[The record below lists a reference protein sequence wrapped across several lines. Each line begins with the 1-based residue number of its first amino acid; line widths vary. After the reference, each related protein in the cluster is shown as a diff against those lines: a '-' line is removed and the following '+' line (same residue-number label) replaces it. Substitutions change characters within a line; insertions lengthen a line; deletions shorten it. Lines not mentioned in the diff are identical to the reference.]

1 MHRTKIDLPEQQRA
15 KLVALLNQRLADLID
30 LQLQAKQA
38 HWNVRGPHFMAL
50 HELFDGV
57 HAAVV
62 PHVDSVA
69 ERIGNLGGMAAG
81 TLQCVLR
88 QTSLA
93 EYPANLV
100 AGPDHVEQLSSA
112 LSKAGQ
118 AVRAAIDQA
127 AELGDQDTADLF
139 TGISRDID
147 QQLWFVEAHQQ
158 SER

>member
-1 MHRTKIDLPEQQRA
+1 MHRTKIDLPEKHRTQ
-15 KLVALLNQRLADLID
+15 LVALLNQRLADLID

-57 HAAVV
+57 HAAVL
-62 PHVDSVA
+62 PHVDGVA
-69 ERIGNLGGMAAG
+69 ERIGNLGGMAEG
-81 TLQCVLR
+81 TLQCVLK
-88 QTSLA
+88 QSSLA

-100 AGPDHVEQLSSA
+100 AGPDHIDRLSSA
-112 LSKAGQ
+112 LAQVGQ

-139 TGISRDID
+139 TGISRDLD

-158 SER
+158 SDR